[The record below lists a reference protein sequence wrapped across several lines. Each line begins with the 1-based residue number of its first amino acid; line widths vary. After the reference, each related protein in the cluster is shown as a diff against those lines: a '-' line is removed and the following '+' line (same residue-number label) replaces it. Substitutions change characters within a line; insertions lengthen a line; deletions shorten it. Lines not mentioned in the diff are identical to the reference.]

1 MKTTPLD
8 ADEHMEKNKTTP
20 QGKTNKR
27 KSRTGK
33 SKAEIQKRHNMG
45 EPRRKNH
52 KAN

>member
-33 SKAEIQKRHNMG
+33 KQSRNTKT
-45 EPRRKNH
+45 P
-52 KAN
+52 